1 MVAELVE
8 ANLRFV
14 VKVAVLYEGMG
25 LPLANLIG
33 QENMGMVTAE
43 RLSIKIICG
52 LVGAARDFGSPCRPE
67 PDRAAVHQRRRWS
80 ITELKAARNL

>member
-33 QENMGMVTAE
+33 EENMGMVTAA
-43 RLSIKIICG
+43 RLSLQILSG
-52 LVGAARDFGSPCRPE
+52 QVGAARDFGSPCRPE
-67 PDRAAVHQRRRWS
+67 PDRAAVHQRRRWP
-80 ITELKAARNL
+80 ITEFKAARNL